1 MLNFYKHFAKISF
14 QITIW
19 TLKTAKNNA
28 KKKKSVDNL
37 HPFPNCKSAAP
48 FNPHKNP
55 IVRLQLLLM
64 VTEVVPCILDKLLLR
79 NSFVLNGRDLYEEFC
94 FDDINALRVYNCQL
108 GVYSFICAEGTP
120 FYQHFLH
127 VWSGSQWNI
136 WASPCAWLIVVVK
149 KIMQFSIF
157 LRCNNCMGANS

>member
-1 MLNFYKHFAKISF
+1 
-14 QITIW
+14 
-19 TLKTAKNNA
+19 
-28 KKKKSVDNL
+28 
-37 HPFPNCKSAAP
+37 
-48 FNPHKNP
+48 
-55 IVRLQLLLM
+55 M
-64 VTEVVPCILDKLLLR
+64 VTEAVPRILDKLLLR

-136 WASPCAWLIVVVK
+136 SASPCAWLIVVVK

-157 LRCNNCMGANS
+157 SALQQLYGSKFIALKMRTIFSHLYYPFCFPCVSRWDVSYIFGSRPSELLNHSLVLGQLHCFCLRALLIFHNYL

>member
-1 MLNFYKHFAKISF
+1 MRQSVGDDQRKRHMTDWLPACMQPVQK
-14 QITIW
+14 
-19 TLKTAKNNA
+19 KN
-28 KKKKSVDNL
+28 VDNV

-48 FNPHKNP
+48 YNPHKNA

-127 VWSGSQWNI
+127 V
-136 WASPCAWLIVVVK
+136 
-149 KIMQFSIF
+149 
-157 LRCNNCMGANS
+157 